1 MVARIRRNFCQY
13 SCAPMWDQC
22 VRKDLK
28 QLLSVIDAMG
38 KTGRLPEDVDEIVLV
53 DLYLLSSDVG
63 PLWSQRSEG
72 TSVSIGC
79 FGREWNR
86 REPEEKAL
94 LEELLR
100 NFCRYRMST
109 RM

>member
-1 MVARIRRNFCQY
+1 MLARIRRNICQY
-13 SCAPMWDQC
+13 SWAPMWDNC
-22 VRKDLK
+22 GRKDLK

-38 KTGRLPEDVDEIVLV
+38 KTGRWPEDVDVIVLV
-53 DLYLLSSDVG
+53 DLYLFSSDVG
-63 PLWSQRSEG
+63 PLRSQRSEG
-72 TSVSIGC
+72 TSVRIGC

-94 LEELLR
+94 LAELLR